1 MTMTFSRNEDR
12 VVIIGS
18 GIAGLVTA
26 LMLAPQPVLLITI
39 GTLGSESSSKWAQG
53 GIAASLSDDDD
64 LELHVADTLAAGGGL
79 CDAKA
84 ARAILGEAPEA
95 IAALE
100 GFGVR
105 FDRNDAGEFQF
116 GLEAAHSRRRILHA
130 AGDSSGAAIVA
141 ALINQVRNC
150 ASIKLLEGVEVRRL
164 LVEDNQIKGVL
175 GVKSGNPIALSA
187 SRVVLATGGVGGLYE
202 ASTNPSANYGHGVML
217 AARAGAV
224 LADMEFVQFHPTAL
238 EGPRRPLA
246 LISEAVRGEGAVL
259 VNEAGDRFLA
269 NIPGAELAT
278 RDVVANAIGA
288 EIAHGRRVFLDARDA
303 LGNRFQSRFPQ
314 IYGLCIK
321 AGIDPSR
328 EMIPVRP
335 AAHYHMGGVATDILG
350 RSSVTGLWVV
360 GETACTGLHGANRLA
375 SNSLIEATV
384 MAMRAARSLRGTSAR
399 PTTTD
404 TLPDLPSSIE
414 LTRVRE
420 LVSENVSII
429 RNALGLERAI
439 TRLLPLALSGSSSSD
454 PAIVA
459 LSVAVFAWLRNE
471 SRGAHMRSDFSQ
483 ANSKAMR
490 QRMNLD
496 EVLKTAQSVAMRH
509 LACSA

>member
-1 MTMTFSRNEDR
+1 MTMTFSQNEDR

-18 GIAGLVTA
+18 GVAGLVTA
-26 LMLAPQPVLLITI
+26 LMLAPQPVLLVTL

-84 ARAILGEAPEA
+84 VRAILGDAPEA
-95 IAALE
+95 ILALE
-100 GFGVR
+100 RFGVC

-141 ALINQVRNC
+141 ALSIQVRNC
-150 ASIKLLEGVEVRRL
+150 PSIEVLEGVEVRRL
-164 LVEDNQIKGVL
+164 LVVDDHIAAVVGFRAGHPLVL
-175 GVKSGNPIALSA
+175 PA

-238 EGPRRPLA
+238 DGPRRPLA

-259 VNEAGDRFLA
+259 VNGAGERFLA
-269 NIPGAELAT
+269 NTPGAELAT
-278 RDVVANAIGA
+278 RDIVANAISA
-288 EIAHGRRVFLDARDA
+288 ELARGERVYLDARRA
-303 LGNRFQSRFPQ
+303 LGHRFRARFPQ
-314 IYGLCIK
+314 IHALCMED
-321 AGIDPSR
+321 GIDPSR
-328 EMIPVRP
+328 DMIPVRP
-335 AAHYHMGGVATDILG
+335 AAHYHMGGVATDLYG
-350 RSSVTGLWVV
+350 RSSVSGLWVV
-360 GETACTGLHGANRLA
+360 GEAACTGLHGANRLA

-384 MAMRAARSLRGTSAR
+384 MSTRTARALMGTEAR
-399 PTTTD
+399 PTKIG
-404 TLPDLPSSIE
+404 TLPNLPPFTE
-414 LTRVRE
+414 LERVRA
-420 LVSENVSII
+420 LVSKHVSII
-429 RNALGLERAI
+429 RNASGLEQAI
-439 TRLLPLALSGSSSSD
+439 AKLLPWALRDNSSSD

-459 LSVAVFAWLRNE
+459 LSIAVFAWLRDE
-471 SRGAHMRSDFSQ
+471 SRGAHVRSDFSQ
-483 ANSKAMR
+483 TNATAVR
-490 QRMNLD
+490 RRMTLA
-496 EVLKTAQSVAMRH
+496 EVLETAQSIPVAP
-509 LACSA
+509 LTCSA